1 MNEQDAM
8 WEVFDTMKPE
18 ESWTPTEHEKWL
30 IGKIAQ
36 ALKDITREPC
46 GHY

>member
-8 WEVFDTMKPE
+8 WEVFDTMIPE
-18 ESWTPTEHEKWL
+18 ESWVPNEHEKWL

-36 ALKDITREPC
+36 ALKDLV
-46 GHY
+46 